1 MRIPTAAL
9 LLTLCLVTGCLI
21 LPVPIPPTGTRVDEA
36 AGKLV
41 IGETTRADVH
51 ALLGPP
57 NRLATDRHE
66 VWELERDPFHFYW
79 IIMFGG
85 PGYATGTEFRTGEA
99 FGFALAVAYDAAGRV
114 EDWRWLRRDDGR
126 GAAGGTGTIHPPLAF
141 ANRELWRHDAVLLRS
156 DGALLLIGL
165 RTRGRIDLVIPAGDG
180 REPQAFSGGLG
191 TCGSLQAFSQA
202 IEPLPL
208 VLLDDQLV
216 SVPLAL
222 SAAARPCDWHTT
234 APGLLTGVPRD
245 SLAIDGDGAVLA
257 RFAGTFVVLRHPG
270 AGLDIRDLDGVLLAS
285 TESGTSMPL
294 LAADRS
300 SSRLLLRLPLGGDW
314 YRYFLYD
321 RPTGRLVEL
330 SAVRAAAVTAGCGR
344 GGIALSPDGLEAA
357 LLCNAHLQRWAL
369 TDPLAPSLTSILPVP
384 NGPERGVVAY
394 AGDGTRLLAGR
405 NAIALWRL
413 ADGALEAY
421 LPDTGSAVV
430 LNASSLLLTP
440 DGNAVATGS
449 GFWQLVAPSPPTEG
463 DS

>member
-1 MRIPTAAL
+1 MTIRSAAL
-9 LLTLCLVTGCLI
+9 LLALCLVTGCI
-21 LPVPIPPTGTRVDEA
+21 VLPVPIPPTGTRVDEA

-41 IGETTRADVH
+41 IGETTRAEVH

-66 VWELERDPFHFYW
+66 VFELERDPFHFYW

-85 PGYATGTEFRTGEA
+85 PGYATGTEFRSGEA
-99 FGFALAVAYDAAGRV
+99 IGFGVTVAYDAAGRV

-126 GAAGGTGTIHPPLAF
+126 GATGGSGTIHPPQTF

-165 RTRGRIDLVIPAGDG
+165 RTRGRIDLVISAGAE
-180 REPQAFSGGLG
+180 RQQQTFSGDLG
-191 TCGSLQAFSQA
+191 ACGSLQAFSEV

-216 SVPLAL
+216 SVPLAI

-245 SLAIDGDGAVLA
+245 NLTIDGDGFVLA
-257 RFAGTFVVLRHPG
+257 RLAGTFVVLRTPR
-270 AGLDIRDLDGVLLAS
+270 AQLDIRDLDGDLLAS
-285 TESGTSMPL
+285 TEPGTSMPL

-300 SSRLLLRLPLGGDW
+300 SSRLLLRLPLGRDR
-314 YRYFLYD
+314 YRYLLYD
-321 RPTGRLVEL
+321 RPMERLIEL
-330 SAVRAAAVTAGCGR
+330 SAVTATAATASCAR

-357 LLCNAHLQRWAL
+357 LLCNGHLQRWAL
-369 TDPLAPSLTSILPVP
+369 ADPLAPSIASILPVP
-384 NGPERGVVAY
+384 NGVERGVVAY
-394 AGDGTRLLAGR
+394 ADDGTRLLAGR
-405 NAIALWRL
+405 NAVAVWRT
-413 ADGALEAY
+413 ADGVLEAY

-430 LNASSLLLTP
+430 LNASSLVLTP
-440 DGNAVATGS
+440 DGNGVATGA
-449 GFWQLVAPSPPTEG
+449 GFWQLVAPSADPG
-463 DS
+463 D